1 MLKSIQHLFFLP
13 VKQCMKQQFF
23 ANLTPL
29 MYDYLRPPWPLHS
42 WVLWAA
48 EDRAPCALLSSAAE
62 SAAAADLYYTQKN
75 TGHKIITEQSAFE
88 GEWKTLGTA
97 FEIWLEM
104 VWPNEGPARDS
115 RPNGLGLLF
124 YLHFHEIPPKGIS
137 SCTAKQLSRAAAA
150 NSSKLNQQKKLFW
163 RKAFAAGIS
172 CRSLSEKGPF
182 WKGYSNGLLH
192 PIVLWLLSQP

>member
-1 MLKSIQHLFFLP
+1 MI
-13 VKQCMKQQFF
+13 
-23 ANLTPL
+23 T
-29 MYDYLRPPWPLHS
+29 
-42 WVLWAA
+42 
-48 EDRAPCALLSSAAE
+48 CALLGHYIVEYYGQQRTEPPVLCSAVQQNQQQQQTCT
-62 SAAAADLYYTQKN
+62 TQKN

-104 VWPNEGPARDS
+104 VWPNEGPERDS
-115 RPNGLGLLF
+115 RPKGLGLLF
-124 YLHFHEIPPKGIS
+124 ISTSTKFRQKAYLRVQQS
-137 SCTAKQLSRAAAA
+137 SSRAAAA

-163 RKAFAAGIS
+163 RKAFAAGLS

-192 PIVLWLLSQP
+192 LIVLWLLPQP